1 MSCDNTTNCNCENN
15 PCGCKISSDDVAY
28 QGPDL
33 ACTGIETCDSLT
45 VAIQKLTD
53 YACGI
58 DMVQNI
64 IYNITNNIALYEQFL
79 TIVNQSVDCETV
91 FNCLASTTTTT
102 TTIAPTC
109 YCVEIIINQ
118 DDLDAATGNT
128 NPALDGKVYLSGYL
142 GSACDGGDLDRTYS
156 VEDAYKFCVTIA
168 DISLLAL
175 YYYKNDDVVTGGSLS
190 SVIINLVEDCSE
202 TGDCFDPTTTT
213 TTTIEPTTTTT
224 TTTITPTTTS
234 TTTVVNFEHGFSEGK
249 ADNLLACAETV
260 VAITL
265 YTSVPTIVFGTF
277 VYTDPGL
284 TIPFNGGVLF
294 YKNISVN
301 NGIRTSVTGQ
311 VNNLFSC

>member
-1 MSCDNTTNCNCENN
+1 MSCNNTTNCNCENN

-28 QGPDL
+28 QGPAL
-33 ACTGIETCDSLT
+33 ECTGIEPCDSLT

-109 YCVEIIINQ
+109 YCVEILIDQ

-128 NPALDGKVYLSGYL
+128 NPALDNKIYLSGYL
-142 GSACDGGDLDRTYS
+142 GSACDGGDLDRTYT
-156 VEDAYKFCVTIA
+156 VEDAYKFCVAIA
-168 DISLLAL
+168 SIPSLAL
-175 YYYKNDDVVTGGSLS
+175 YYYKDDDIVTGGSLS
-190 SVIINLVEDCSE
+190 SLVVNLAEDCSV

-213 TTTIEPTTTTT
+213 TTT
-224 TTTITPTTTS
+224 
-234 TTTVVNFEHGFSEGK
+234 
-249 ADNLLACAETV
+249 
-260 VAITL
+260 TL
-265 YTSVPTIVFGTF
+265 I
-277 VYTDPGL
+277 
-284 TIPFNGGVLF
+284 
-294 YKNISVN
+294 
-301 NGIRTSVTGQ
+301 
-311 VNNLFSC
+311 